1 MVLIWRKM
9 SATFRII
16 TPRVLGCLLCCL
28 MLFVWSCASLKPG
41 RDAEMSGGGVAVPL
55 DDLDYIENPAPPLPE
70 EEDVPEKSAQTVG
83 SLQTE
88 ETGDDLSTATRV
100 TRRRSLKKRIFLLP
114 FANESDYTDRP
125 YGEIVTRKLV
135 ERLERSGQTLILDE
149 HLLHRFASDNGIDE
163 TELEDPIWIK
173 RLHQAFSIHAVVS
186 GSLVELNVAKAE
198 SSVSEDI
205 EVGLAVARI
214 RARLVD
220 AATGTVIRTY
230 SGRNPL
236 YKSKE
241 IGEFNRERSVLRA
254 IDVGLEEI
262 STGLLESLRF
272 FDWWGRVIRTDG
284 ARVYI
289 DAGQQSGLESND
301 VLDVYGPG
309 QEIVNPVTGISLG
322 WAPGA
327 LKGRVQ
333 VSGFFGVDGAYAS
346 PIEGDSFSSGD
357 MVKISETLAQP

>member
-1 MVLIWRKM
+1 
-9 SATFRII
+9 
-16 TPRVLGCLLCCL
+16 
-28 MLFVWSCASLKPG
+28 
-41 RDAEMSGGGVAVPL
+41 MSGGGVTVPL
-55 DDLDYIENPAPPLPE
+55 DDLDYVESPAPPLPE
-70 EEDVPEKSAQTVG
+70 EEAVSEKGTQTVG

-88 ETGDDLSTATRV
+88 GTGDDLSTGTRV
-100 TRRRSLKKRIFLLP
+100 SRRPSLKKRIFLLP

-125 YGEIVTRKLV
+125 YGEIVTRNLV
-135 ERLERSGQTLILDE
+135 ERLETSGRVLVLDN
-149 HLLHRFASDNGIDE
+149 HLLDRFASDNGIEKSD
-163 TELEDPIWIK
+163 LKDPIWIK
-173 RLHQAFSIHAVVS
+173 RLHQAFSVHAVVT
-186 GSLVELNVAKAE
+186 GSLVQLNVATTQ

-214 RARLVD
+214 RAQLVD

-236 YKSKE
+236 YRSKE

-272 FDWWGRVIRTDG
+272 FDWWGRVIRVDG

-301 VLDVYGPG
+301 ILDVYGPG

-346 PIEGDSFSSGD
+346 PVEGDSFSPGD
-357 MVKISETLAQP
+357 MVKISKTPAHP